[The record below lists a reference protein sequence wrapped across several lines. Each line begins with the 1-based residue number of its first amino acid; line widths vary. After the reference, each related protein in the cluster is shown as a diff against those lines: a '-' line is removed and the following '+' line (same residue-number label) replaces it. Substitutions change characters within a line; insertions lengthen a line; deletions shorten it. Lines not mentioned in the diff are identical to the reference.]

1 MLRLGSQRVAPESL
15 FLFGGSIFV
24 DKINDAHVRDASV
37 SLESYLAG
45 MTVRIP
51 HLNVVGLNLGA

>member
-1 MLRLGSQRVAPESL
+1 MLRLGIQRVAPESL

-24 DKINDAHVRDASV
+24 GKINGAHVEDASV